1 MAFGKPAT
9 VRTYLQDRPKDYI
22 RENPQERWR
31 CDIYPDD
38 GSDHHGV
45 GSTEA
50 EAIWNAACA
59 YMRWIGREDEL

>member
-1 MAFGKPAT
+1 MAFARPAKI
-9 VRTYLQDRPKDYI
+9 RTYRQERPADYI
-22 RENPQERWR
+22 RENPQECWR

-50 EAIWNAACA
+50 EVIWNAACA
-59 YMRWIGREDEL
+59 YMRHIGREDEL

>member
-1 MAFGKPAT
+1 MAFDAPAT
-9 VRTYLQDRPKDYI
+9 VRTYQQAGL
-22 RENPQERWR
+22 REYQERWR
-31 CDIYPDD
+31 CDIFPDD

-59 YMRWIGREDEL
+59 YMRWTGREDEL